1 VHAEEPWK
9 ELDEQDIQSGA
20 KRFKEI
26 LSQTHLS
33 QELAD
38 EVMDQVNELN
48 NESHNL
54 IFVFSDNEW
63 AITGIHVP
71 DEALNGEESPVL
83 MRGANPKHI
92 IAAFGQT
99 EIRKRIKI
107 FDELEIVAGLNEGT
121 ENKWVEELESMA
133 KSVMVK
139 LRENPPESWDD
150 LLKDP
155 ND

>member
-1 VHAEEPWK
+1 MHANESWK
-9 ELDEQDIQSGA
+9 ELDEEDIRSGA

-26 LSQTHLS
+26 LKQTRLS
-33 QELAD
+33 DELAD
-38 EVMDQVNELN
+38 EVMTQVNELN
-48 NESHNL
+48 NASHNL
-54 IFVFSDNEW
+54 IFIFSDGEW

-71 DEALNGEESPVL
+71 DEALNGEEGPVL

-92 IAAFGQT
+92 IAAFGQS

-107 FDELEIVAGLNEGT
+107 FDELEIVSGLNDDT

-150 LLKDP
+150 LLKDL